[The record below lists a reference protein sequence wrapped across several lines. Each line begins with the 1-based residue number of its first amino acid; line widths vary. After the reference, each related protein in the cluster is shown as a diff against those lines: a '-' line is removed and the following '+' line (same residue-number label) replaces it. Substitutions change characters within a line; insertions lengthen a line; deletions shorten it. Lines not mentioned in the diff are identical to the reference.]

1 MPQSS
6 SRAAPVQLRPK
17 SAPPTQPTTLDRPG
31 QTNPGGN
38 LELHASSLSLKRVSQ
53 TYYMFD
59 IGQVLRRDPSG
70 YPMRHCQG
78 GSLQNHHPNGPKT
91 EERVTTGKPAAKT
104 KKPKNQKKTEQE
116 DDESPPSPE
125 HKPLGHGK
133 KDDDSDDEPG
143 SGSDPE
149 NLADS
154 LGMRKGG
161 RTMKRPSRN
170 DGGAKKKPAKK
181 GRQAWFSFC
190 VLHLGLS
197 FQPSFKVATSP
208 AGTF

>member
-78 GSLQNHHPNGPKT
+78 GSLQNHHPMVPKLRKELQLVSQRQKQRSQRT
-91 EERVTTGKPAAKT
+91 R
-104 KKPKNQKKTEQE
+104 KKPNRKMT
-116 DDESPPSPE
+116 SRPPPQSTNPWVME
-125 HKPLGHGK
+125 
-133 KDDDSDDEPG
+133 
-143 SGSDPE
+143 
-149 NLADS
+149 
-154 LGMRKGG
+154 RKMMTVMMSQVQVQTLKIWLIVWG
-161 RTMKRPSRN
+161 
-170 DGGAKKKPAKK
+170 
-181 GRQAWFSFC
+181 
-190 VLHLGLS
+190 
-197 FQPSFKVATSP
+197 
-208 AGTF
+208 